1 LQGEEFI
8 SPRSKDLD
16 QSKVIPP
23 LAWAILAIFIAAD
36 FAWLALSSL
45 HFAPSNFWL
54 VGQSTLIF
62 GGIFFLPKVVSY
74 RLSADNSRISNFI
87 RITSGKVT
95 RFLAALFFTLGFGFA
110 GCTFT
115 YLSASLSRALL
126 DARLAQLDES
136 IGFNWL
142 ALLELANSNSWV
154 SALLVAAYHSAAPQL
169 IGLYLLLAFTD
180 RVERMAEFLSLFAIT
195 FLVVAVIYALVPA
208 AGAFAYYQPAQH
220 LFNNFSPD
228 AGMWHYEALQALRS
242 NSGAT
247 LDLSKV
253 QGLVTFPSFHTSLA
267 IITAYAVRDVRFFA
281 IPVAVLNG
289 IVIVATL
296 PEGGHYLVDVVAG
309 AVIAALCIAFV
320 RRKYSGR
327 IFGHRP
333 YASV

>member
-1 LQGEEFI
+1 
-8 SPRSKDLD
+8 
-16 QSKVIPP
+16 VIPP
-23 LAWAILAIFIAAD
+23 LAWWTLAIFIAAD
-36 FAWLALSSL
+36 LAWLAISAR

-54 VGQSTLIF
+54 LGQSTVIF
-62 GGIFFLPKVVSY
+62 GGIFFLPKAVSF
-74 RLSADNSRISNFI
+74 RLSGDNSRISNFI
-87 RITSGKVT
+87 RIYSERVT

-115 YLSASLSRALL
+115 YLTASLSRPLL
-126 DARLAQLDES
+126 DADLAHMDER

-142 ALLELANSNSWV
+142 ALLELTNSHSWV
-154 SALLVAAYHSAAPQL
+154 STLLVAAYHSAAPQL

-180 RVERMAEFLSLFAIT
+180 RAERMAEFLSLFVIT

-220 LFNNFSPD
+220 LFSNFSPD

-242 NSGAT
+242 QTDTT

-253 QGLVTFPSFHTSLA
+253 QGLVTFPSFHTNLA
-267 IITAYAVRDVRFFA
+267 IITAYAVRDIRFFA
-281 IPVAVLNG
+281 VPVTILNG

-296 PEGGHYLVDVVAG
+296 PEGGHYLVDVLAG
-309 AVIAALCIAFV
+309 AVIAASCIAFF
-320 RRKYSGR
+320 RSKYSGK
-327 IFGHRP
+327 IFGQRP